1 MQAMRQVAANDAP
14 PARPEDD
21 APAIL
26 WTARP
31 DLSCESVSRAWSEFT
46 GHGAEQALGEGWSR
60 CLHPEDLARWL
71 DAAVRA
77 FDARESFEIEY
88 RMRRRDGEYRWILD
102 RAAPRY
108 GAGGAFLGFGGTSVE
123 IDAGRRGT
131 SLAGLRVLVVGHD
144 RGTFEELVRPLEVA
158 CADVRVAAGGSE
170 ALLTLDS
177 WHPDVLLSESSEI
190 RALRELPEDELLDA
204 VAQLAA

>member
-31 DLSCESVSRAWSEFT
+31 DLSCESVSPAWCEFT
-46 GHGAEQALGEGWSR
+46 GRRAEQALGEGWSR

-77 FDARESFEIEY
+77 FDARES
-88 RMRRRDGEYRWILD
+88 
-102 RAAPRY
+102 
-108 GAGGAFLGFGGTSVE
+108 
-123 IDAGRRGT
+123 RG
-131 SLAGLRVLVVGHD
+131 
-144 RGTFEELVRPLEVA
+144 
-158 CADVRVAAGGSE
+158 
-170 ALLTLDS
+170 
-177 WHPDVLLSESSEI
+177 
-190 RALRELPEDELLDA
+190 
-204 VAQLAA
+204 